1 MLRELK
7 RDDIAH
13 MEYSQ
18 VLFETAVKAHQHW
31 RCRDCPGWETMRADF
46 SGMDLRGIVIRDMDL
61 EGAIFHG
68 TDLGGATIENST
80 FRKADLTDA
89 KLSSSTIEDT
99 TFDEADMRGM
109 HMNNIRT
116 EGTVTFISANMSN
129 AVIKDSSMEPASEPA
144 ASLKKLGVSL
154 PACDLCGHFYE
165 GECGHYEE
173 KVFRCNW
180 GDARDC
186 GHFYSNLPSRVL
198 QYTDTADGELYV
210 EEFALPV
217 ILDTGMAFPDAASV
231 VTALRK
237 DPGLSEMLDQVV
249 WGVEDKEDPT
259 KWELAEESPYVF

>member
-1 MLRELK
+1 MSER
-7 RDDIAH
+7 
-13 MEYSQ
+13 
-18 VLFETAVKAHQHW
+18 
-31 RCRDCPGWETMRADF
+31 P
-46 SGMDLRGIVIRDMDL
+46 DLRKDNTEEKMKRKDIVATRSWTRAEL
-61 EGAIFHG
+61 ESC
-68 TDLGGATIENST
+68 IENCGGIADQET
-80 FRKADLTDA
+80 VDRLAEKLKAYLSDNDILQ
-89 KLSSSTIEDT
+89 KLAGEIE
-99 TFDEADMRGM
+99 
-109 HMNNIRT
+109 
-116 EGTVTFISANMSN
+116 
-129 AVIKDSSMEPASEPA
+129 MEPAAEPA

-198 QYTDTADGELYV
+198 QYADTADGELYL

-217 ILDTGMAFPDAASV
+217 ILDTGMAFPDTASV

>member
-1 MLRELK
+1 MSDR
-7 RDDIAH
+7 
-13 MEYSQ
+13 
-18 VLFETAVKAHQHW
+18 
-31 RCRDCPGWETMRADF
+31 P
-46 SGMDLRGIVIRDMDL
+46 DLRKTNTGEKIKRKDIVATRSWTREEL
-61 EGAIFHG
+61 EVC
-68 TDLGGATIENST
+68 
-80 FRKADLTDA
+80 
-89 KLSSSTIEDT
+89 IEDCGGV
-99 TFDEADMRGM
+99 ADQ
-109 HMNNIRT
+109 
-116 EGTVTFISANMSN
+116 ETVDRLAEKLKAYLSDNDILQKLAGE
-129 AVIKDSSMEPASEPA
+129 IEMEPATEPA

-180 GDARDC
+180 DDARDC
-186 GHFYSNLPSRVL
+186 GHFYSDLPSRVL
-198 QYTDTADGELYV
+198 QYADTVDGELYS

-217 ILDTGMAFPDAASV
+217 ILDTGTAFPDAASV

>member
-1 MLRELK
+1 MSER
-7 RDDIAH
+7 
-13 MEYSQ
+13 
-18 VLFETAVKAHQHW
+18 
-31 RCRDCPGWETMRADF
+31 P
-46 SGMDLRGIVIRDMDL
+46 DLRKDNAKKKMKRKDTVATRSWTRTEL
-61 EGAIFHG
+61 ESC
-68 TDLGGATIENST
+68 IENCGGIADQET
-80 FRKADLTDA
+80 VDRLAEKLKAYLSDNDILQ
-89 KLSSSTIEDT
+89 KLAGEIE
-99 TFDEADMRGM
+99 
-109 HMNNIRT
+109 
-116 EGTVTFISANMSN
+116 
-129 AVIKDSSMEPASEPA
+129 MEPATEPA

-198 QYTDTADGELYV
+198 QYADTADGELYL

-259 KWELAEESPYVF
+259 KWELAEKSPYVF